1 MTLEFS
7 SKVTIMIP
15 TYNQASF
22 IKKSVNSAL
31 SQSYP
36 NLEILVGDD
45 ASTDS
50 TVSIIKKIND
60 PRIKYIKN
68 SKNLGRVNN
77 YKNLL
82 YEHASGDYI
91 LNLDG
96 DDYYTDKNFVSD
108 AISIIK
114 KNRELVRTNAVMGLG
129 IAYAGSAREDLLD
142 LLIPIVV
149 DTTISVE
156 LSAMAALSLG
166 LIFVGK
172 CTEEVTNAILE
183 TLTERPENILDIS
196 IARFFSLGMGLLFL
210 G

>member
-1 MTLEFS
+1 MVLVYVALDWLMIQILPLPYSPISLMT
-7 SKVTIMIP
+7 K
-15 TYNQASF
+15 SF
-22 IKKSVNSAL
+22 FL
-31 SQSYP
+31 FYF
-36 NLEILVGDD
+36 ILIFK
-45 ASTDS
+45 
-50 TVSIIKKIND
+50 II
-60 PRIKYIKN
+60 Y
-68 SKNLGRVNN
+68 
-77 YKNLL
+77 
-82 YEHASGDYI
+82 
-91 LNLDG
+91 
-96 DDYYTDKNFVSD
+96 
-108 AISIIK
+108 IIK

>member
-1 MTLEFS
+1 MTYVNAFVNAGFKKDSLMS
-7 SKVTIMIP
+7 DKKTPWIHKVKNEGIIAAV
-15 TYNQASF
+15 AS
-22 IKKSVNSAL
+22 IGSTHLWNSASGSNEISEYLELTDIYTKAGACIGVGVCCTGLVDDSDPALALL
-31 SQSYP
+31 SD
-36 NLEILVGDD
+36 L
-45 ASTDS
+45 
-50 TVSIIKKIND
+50 IND
-60 PRIKYIKN
+60 K
-68 SKNLGRVNN
+68 
-77 YKNLL
+77 
-82 YEHASGDYI
+82 E
-91 LNLDG
+91 
-96 DDYYTDKNFVSD
+96 
-108 AISIIK
+108 
-114 KNRELVRTNAVMGLG
+114 ELVRTNAVMGLG